1 MERKCENVN
10 MTVPQRDCQQTEI
23 IEMETKCEVTSENVT
38 MPVCVEMVDKEV
50 EETCED
56 YVPDTECFKSSCKN
70 VTRPVFMKSCTEVLD
85 EKCEVIIEQEME
97 EKCTKVEVS
106 FFILDLL
113 LTCYVKMVQYQEQ
126 CSRITVEEC
135 YDAEE
140 WVCEEESQPESSYGA
155 PKVCFESFNFVQK
168 LLFQAPVISE
178 QPVNSFLILN
188 MTRVTAG
195 KYVKL

>member
-1 MERKCENVN
+1 MISLEGDELKYSRKIMINSFISN
-10 MTVPQRDCQQTEI
+10 
-23 IEMETKCEVTSENVT
+23 
-38 MPVCVEMVDKEV
+38 
-50 EETCED
+50 
-56 YVPDTECFKSSCKN
+56 
-70 VTRPVFMKSCTEVLD
+70 

-126 CSRITVEEC
+126 CNRITVEQC

-178 QPVNSFLILN
+178 QPVYSFLILN